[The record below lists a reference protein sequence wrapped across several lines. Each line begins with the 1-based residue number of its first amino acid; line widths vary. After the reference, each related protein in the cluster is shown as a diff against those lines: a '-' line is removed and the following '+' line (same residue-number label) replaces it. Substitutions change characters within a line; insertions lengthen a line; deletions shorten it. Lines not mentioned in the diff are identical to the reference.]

1 MANVSVKKGKTG
13 DLLINQILVRPL
25 WRMNYD
31 IEKWREAIKMADLD
45 RRQYLYRIYD
55 DMMLDG
61 VLSRS
66 IEKRIEAI
74 TNSELI
80 FTDKNGKT
88 VDEITKLI
96 DTDKFEEMLQEIVL
110 TKFWGTTCLEF
121 DFSDGFNF
129 YSIPRR
135 NIRPSAKEIAL
146 DENDEFG
153 VPVADD
159 ENIIFFGKNKDMGIL
174 MKASQYVIYKRG
186 GFGDWAQYVE
196 LFGMPQRIGKYSSTD
211 PQSRA
216 ALIQAFE
223 QAGSAP
229 FLVVPKDTEVDTV
242 LNKGVGNST
251 LYDSFRRAC
260 NEELTICI
268 LGNTLTTTQGDVG
281 SQALGTVHADVEEA
295 VHKSDR
301 RFIQRMLNSKVLPL
315 LEKRGFPVSGG
326 SFSFPEV
333 EEELAVS
340 DYVALAAIM
349 PVPVSHLQERFNI
362 PAPKKNE
369 PIAGT
374 RMPEPP
380 KATPNPLNNPNSPN
394 QANPNPDVPIDP
406 TKQNETNNKPPIMA
420 VKNDEDR
427 NFLIRLFDFFVHPR
441 QKTGDPLAF

>member
-1 MANVSVKKGKTG
+1 MEKGKVTIKKGTKET
-13 DLLINQILVRPL
+13 LLINQILVRPL

-31 IEKWREAIKMADLD
+31 IDKWREAIKMSDLD

-74 TNSELI
+74 TNSDLV
-80 FTDKNGKT
+80 FTDQKGKE
-88 VDEITKLI
+88 VGEITNLI
-96 DTDKFEEMLQEIVL
+96 DTAKFEDMLSEIIL

-121 DFSDGFNF
+121 DFSNGFDF

-135 NIRPSAKEIAL
+135 NIRPKARQIAI

-153 VPVADD
+153 IPIEND
-159 ENIIFFGKNKDMGIL
+159 ENIIILGKNNDMGIL

-196 LFGMPQRIGKYSSTD
+196 LFGMPQRIGKYTTTD
-211 PQSRA
+211 PESRA

-251 LYDSFRRAC
+251 LYDSFRKAC

-268 LGNTLTTTQGDVG
+268 LGNTLTTTQGDKG
-281 SQALGTVHADVEEA
+281 SQALGRVHSDVEDE
-295 VHKSDR
+295 VHNSDR
-301 RFIQRMLNSKVLPL
+301 RFVQRILNNSILPL
-315 LEKRGFPVSGG
+315 LEKRGFPVKGG
-326 SFSFPEV
+326 SFSFPLK
-333 EEELAVS
+333 EEELDIT
-340 DYVALAAIM
+340 DYVALSSIM
-349 PVPVSHLQERFNI
+349 PVPISYLQNKFNI
-362 PAPKKNE
+362 PEPKNNE
-369 PIAGT
+369 PIAGIKIS
-374 RMPEPP
+374 EPP
-380 KATPNPLNNPNSPN
+380 KS
-394 QANPNPDVPIDP
+394 
-406 TKQNETNNKPPIMA
+406 PPITQQEGTGGTDQIPPSSNKG
-420 VKNDEDR
+420 VQNNDDKN
-427 NFLIRLFDFFVHPR
+427 LIIRLFDFFVHPR
-441 QKTGDPLAF
+441 HTTGAPLEF